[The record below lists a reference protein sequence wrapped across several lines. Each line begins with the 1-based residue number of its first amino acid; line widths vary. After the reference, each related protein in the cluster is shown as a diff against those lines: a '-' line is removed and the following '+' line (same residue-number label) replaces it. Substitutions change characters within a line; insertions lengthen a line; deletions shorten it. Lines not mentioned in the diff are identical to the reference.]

1 MANIG
6 ALITRIDLKLRS
18 IHNESSLVAKAST
31 TVIKQDPLLSE
42 YLELSG
48 TNGIINAIEYMAL
61 DGLAQHFN
69 LYEDNRERQ
78 QLLAVMGDELN
89 QSSDSEIL
97 ASVQIIQYTY
107 PSIYNISQEQIT
119 LTKKRAISKI
129 TGLNPPLQPDTSS
142 IIDRFSEKLPY
153 NVPNSSIQVNPP
165 ALNEFQTKLIMMAG
179 SITIAVLFGALL
191 ANSFSKPSSLPI
203 ANQSTNQ
210 VNSPASTSTHVVSQ
224 SNSQPNISAQQTSTP
239 VTNTSNITREL
250 AVETVRKWLA
260 YKRVIFAPPYNTQ
273 TASELLTGKAYRNN
287 IDKSSETCNSSDGE
301 GCLSSVDWLRK
312 YSGEYSFGVQKVD
325 SIDRFEASGDNASIF
340 VTITEYRTLHQR
352 GSSKPSGGINRA
364 RYDLKY
370 ENGIVKLE
378 DYKII

>member
-6 ALITRIDLKLRS
+6 VLITRIDLKLRS

-42 YLELSG
+42 YLDLSG
-48 TNGIINAIEYMAL
+48 TKGIINAIEYMAL

-69 LYEDNRERQ
+69 LYEDSRERQ

-107 PSIYNISQEQIT
+107 PSIYKISQEQIT
-119 LTKKRAISKI
+119 LTQKRAISKI
-129 TGLNPPLQPDTSS
+129 TGLNVSPSPTIPVV
-142 IIDRFSEKLPY
+142 IDRSPEKLPD
-153 NVPNSSIQVNPP
+153 NVQDSSIQVNPP
-165 ALNEFQTKLIMMAG
+165 VLNEFQTKLIMMAG

-191 ANSFSKPSSLPI
+191 ANSFSKPSSVPI

-210 VNSPASTSTHVVSQ
+210 VNLPASTSTPVVSQ
-224 SNSQPNISAQQTSTP
+224 SNSQPNISVQQTPTL
-239 VTNTSNITREL
+239 VTNTSNINREL

-273 TASELLTGKAYRNN
+273 AASELLTGKAYRNN

-312 YSGEYSFGVQKVD
+312 YGGEYSFGVQKVE

-370 ENGIVKLE
+370 ENGVVKLE
-378 DYKII
+378 DYKIL